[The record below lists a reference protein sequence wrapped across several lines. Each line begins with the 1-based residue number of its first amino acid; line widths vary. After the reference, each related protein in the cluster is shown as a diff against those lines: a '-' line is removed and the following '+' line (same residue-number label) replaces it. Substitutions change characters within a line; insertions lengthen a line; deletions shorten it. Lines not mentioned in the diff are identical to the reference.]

1 MTQDRPS
8 AARKMCHTS
17 SEPTILLWVRQSRW
31 AKRPVNFTVNGTAWN
46 GMERHYPPCLLCG
59 ALSWRSFDLGQ
70 PGNMIKPM
78 TFVSKPGM
86 LNAQV
91 KHKSNSLSTLVN
103 SINLF
108 QSLNLS
114 IFFRSCFVHDPNLH
128 PTGCTVV
135 SFLTESIDLVNMGR
149 RVNSCDAL
157 RHGDKMWQI
166 PTSNLSIHQT
176 SSNLL
181 TSLTH
186 HTHPHTCDV

>member
-1 MTQDRPS
+1 MTAQISGLLHLTSPNCLHWVCLRINDPGQAICSTEDVPHLVRANDLSLGPS
-8 AARKMCHTS
+8 IQMSKATRELH
-17 SEPTILLWVRQSRW
+17 SER
-31 AKRPVNFTVNGTAWN
+31 N

-91 KHKSNSLSTLVN
+91 KLKSNSLSTLVN

-108 QSLNLS
+108 QSTLS
-114 IFFRSCFVHDPNLH
+114 KSFRSCFVHDPNLH

-135 SFLTESIDLVNMGR
+135 SFLTESIDLRVNMGQ
-149 RVNSCDAL
+149 V
-157 RHGDKMWQI
+157 
-166 PTSNLSIHQT
+166 
-176 SSNLL
+176 
-181 TSLTH
+181 
-186 HTHPHTCDV
+186 V